1 MKILLDHNLDWRLGD
16 QLSGHEVRTALEMTW
31 DMLKNGALL
40 AEAERVGFSVLITS
54 DKGIKDQQS
63 MKGRAIGVVVMRAP
77 NNRLET
83 HRTMIPEVARPQ
95 MAPAGLHNTQYVT
108 FPTLVRTPSY
118 ITHPAYFAFPQ
129 LSPWHVWFLRA
140 PRTGERVGTERIGQ
154 LRDDGCDCDAAMGE
168 EEHQRLRRRSEQ
180 RDHSR

>member
-40 AEAERVGFSVLITS
+40 AEAEGVGFSVLITS

-63 MKGRAIGVVVMRAP
+63 MKGRAIGVVIMRAP

-83 HRTMIPEVARPQ
+83 HLTMIPEVIEVLAVIQPGQ
-95 MAPAGLHNTQYVT
+95 IIEVFHA
-108 FPTLVRTPSY
+108 
-118 ITHPAYFAFPQ
+118 Q
-129 LSPWHVWFLRA
+129 LKA
-140 PRTGERVGTERIGQ
+140 
-154 LRDDGCDCDAAMGE
+154 
-168 EEHQRLRRRSEQ
+168 
-180 RDHSR
+180 